1 MRRLILCS
9 IVLFFSG
16 CSILSKP
23 EARQTTRYQLGSA
36 ATAPQAASAAVPATV
51 SVACDRV
58 LRVQHVEA
66 PPPYAGDD
74 LLYSETPQV
83 ISSFA
88 WHRWATPPATM
99 LTSDLLAAISGA
111 KLYRSVLGPTDPG
124 QADLLLAVRINE
136 GPIQVFSKGKNG
148 DSQSVE
154 RLGYTATLTN
164 ANTGAVLGTRV
175 FSASREAKPNPY
187 GGVRAANALVRSMD
201 SDMLAW
207 LAGVSR
213 GDICK

>member
-23 EARQTTRYQLGSA
+23 EARQMTRYQLGAA
-36 ATAPQAASAAVPATV
+36 ATAPRAASAAMPAAAT
-51 SVACDRV
+51 VACDRV
-58 LRVQHVEA
+58 LRVQDVEA
-66 PPPYAGDD
+66 APPYAGDD
-74 LLYSETPQV
+74 LLYSDTPQV

-88 WHRWATPPATM
+88 WHRWVTPPATM
-99 LTSDLLAAISGA
+99 LTSDLLAGISGA
-111 KLYRSVLGPTDPG
+111 KLYRSVPGPTDPG
-124 QADLLLAVRINE
+124 QADLLLAVRINQ
-136 GPIQVFSKGKNG
+136 GPIQVFSKGKSG
-148 DSQSVE
+148 DRESVE

-175 FSASREAKPNPY
+175 FSASRNAKPNPY
-187 GGVRAANALVRSMD
+187 GGVQAANSMVRSMN

-207 LAGVSR
+207 LSSVSR

>member
-16 CSILSKP
+16 CGILSKP
-23 EARQTTRYQLGSA
+23 ETRQMTRYQLGPAAASQSTGA
-36 ATAPQAASAAVPATV
+36 AMSATAT
-51 SVACDRV
+51 VACKRV
-58 LRVQHVEA
+58 LRVQDVEA
-66 PPPYAGDD
+66 APPYASDD

-99 LTSDLLAAISGA
+99 LTSDLLASVSGA
-111 KLYRSVLGPTDPG
+111 NLYRSVLGPTDPG

-136 GPIQVFSKGKNG
+136 GPVQVFSQGSGG
-148 DSQSVE
+148 DKQSVE
-154 RLGYTATLTN
+154 RLSYTATLTN

-175 FSASREAKPNPY
+175 FSASRKAAPNPY
-187 GGVRAANALVRSMD
+187 GGVQAANAMVRQMS

-207 LAGVSR
+207 LTGLSQ
-213 GDICK
+213 GDACQ